1 MFPFSLISIF
11 RLRRYYVELK
21 ALQPPYWVRFGD
33 CMCQVISP
41 LLCIFPDILAWC
53 LQRSPTHSPLVRI
66 ASCFFALTF

>member
-33 CMCQVISP
+33 CMCQAISSSVVYFP
-41 LLCIFPDILAWC
+41 LTIWLGVCSEALRTALWC
-53 LQRSPTHSPLVRI
+53 VSPLV
-66 ASCFFALTF
+66 SSL

>member
-33 CMCQVISP
+33 CMCQVIFSSVVY
-41 LLCIFPDILAWC
+41 FP
-53 LQRSPTHSPLVRI
+53 
-66 ASCFFALTF
+66 